1 MVIVQLKEI
10 KKTLKSNIQ
19 NIDLQSDIKY
29 ASVLVVI
36 YDSNPYVLMTKKASH
51 LNIHAGEIA
60 FPGGKWETDDI
71 DLLDTAL
78 RETREEIDLDV
89 NRDDVISQLKSVST
103 LNSGFVITPYVA
115 ILDKL
120 PILNDNHEVE
130 SILHIPLIPF
140 LKTLSPDLDPQHQ
153 SIKEMYTLKFENH
166 LVWGAS
172 ARILK
177 QIHDLFS
184 KNNLL

>member
-1 MVIVQLKEI
+1 MDIVQLKEI
-10 KKTLKSNIQ
+10 KKTLKSNFQ
-19 NIDLQSDIKY
+19 NIELKPDIKY

-36 YDSNPYVLMTKKASH
+36 YNSNPFVLMTKKASH

-60 FPGGKWETDDI
+60 FPGGKWEAGDI

-89 NRDDVISQLKSVST
+89 NRDDVVGQLKTVST
-103 LNSGFVITPYVA
+103 LNSGFVIAPYVA
-115 ILDKL
+115 VLEDL
-120 PILNDNHEVE
+120 PVLNDNHEVE
-130 SILHIPLIPF
+130 SILRIPLTPF

-153 SIKEMYTLKFENH
+153 SIKEMYTLKFEDH
-166 LVWGAS
+166 IVWGAS

-184 KNNLL
+184 KNNLV